1 MKIWHQSF
9 TDLSVFPKYQLT
21 LEQHAQAVMPQG
33 IDVQVHGLPPGT
45 YPVDVPPMSFNTR
58 GGLRLLNSKLV
69 CEAAIAAEQAGYD
82 AFALGCF
89 FDPGLTEARSLVD
102 IPIVSLSETCM
113 LTACSLGRKFA
124 VIALTEFQKMLSAD
138 LARAYG
144 LTDRLAGVVALTPAV
159 NLFDLEAGGEIAEG
173 IKTRFL
179 LACQQALDLGAEVI
193 IPGDGVLNAFLVRH
207 QMLTV
212 KDATIMDPLGVLF
225 HHAAFFV
232 NARQANCL
240 AISRR
245 LLYSKPTQAMMRHA
259 QNERGA
265 FALSESDFSGSKY
278 VKR

>member
-21 LEQHAQAVMPQG
+21 LEQHAQEVLSEG
-33 IDVQVHGLPPGT
+33 IKVQVHGLPPGT
-45 YPVDVPPMSFNTR
+45 YPVGVPPMAFNTR

-69 CEAAIAAEQAGYD
+69 CEAAVAAEQAGYD

-89 FDPGLTEARSLVD
+89 FDPGLYEARSLVD

-124 VIALTEFQKMLSAD
+124 VIALTDFQKMLSED
-138 LARAYG
+138 LARLYG
-144 LTDRLAGVVALTPAV
+144 VADRLAGVVALTPSV
-159 NLFDLEAGGEIAEG
+159 NLFDLEAGAEVAQR
-173 IKTRFL
+173 IKASFL
-179 LACQQALDLGAEVI
+179 LACEEALDLGAEVI

-207 QMLTV
+207 QLLTV
-212 KDATIMDPLGVLF
+212 ENATIMDPLGVLF

-240 AISRR
+240 ALSRR
-245 LLYSKPTQAMMRHA
+245 LLYAKPTEVMMSHA
-259 QNERGA
+259 QQERGA
-265 FALSESDFSGSKY
+265 FSLGEHDFSGSLY